1 MYLTR
6 NQAGVNSASGV
17 RIPPSPPDT
26 QKPPQGGFCV
36 SGGEGGSDST
46 LRFDSEARSAGERP
60 AKGRAIP
67 PAGCHARPHRLEG
80 VFAYLAERGD
90 LIQPSGSTR
99 RRAAAESAR
108 PKAGPPPRAGPSAS
122 PHRTTAARSSLT

>member
-67 PAGCHARPHRLEG
+67 PGRIPCKTSSPQRGFCVSGGPHAPKTNPHVPSTPRIPRSEERRVGKEG
-80 VFAYLAERGD
+80 R
-90 LIQPSGSTR
+90 TR
-99 RRAAAESAR
+99 RA
-108 PKAGPPPRAGPSAS
+108 PG
-122 PHRTTAARSSLT
+122 H

>member
-67 PAGCHARPHRLEG
+67 PGRMPCKTSSPRGGFCVSGGEGDLDSTLRFDSEARSAGERPAKGRAIPPAGCHA
-80 VFAYLAERGD
+80 
-90 LIQPSGSTR
+90 
-99 RRAAAESAR
+99 
-108 PKAGPPPRAGPSAS
+108 
-122 PHRTTAARSSLT
+122 